1 MEIEETKVDII
12 PLDDERLL
20 KFIVSSADGKFL
32 FAGGYE
38 KILTVIDSHS
48 NCIHMRVPLK

>member
-12 PLDDERLL
+12 PLDDDERLL

-38 KILTVIDSHS
+38 KNIDSD
-48 NCIHMRVPLK
+48 R